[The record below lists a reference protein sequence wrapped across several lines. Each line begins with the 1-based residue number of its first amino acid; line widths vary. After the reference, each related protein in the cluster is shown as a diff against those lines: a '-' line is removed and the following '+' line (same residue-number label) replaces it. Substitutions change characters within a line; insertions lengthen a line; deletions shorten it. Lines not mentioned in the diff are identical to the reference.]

1 MRCLSFV
8 LLALFLGGCVPPV
21 EAPSE
26 MGDLVAW
33 LYTNVQDTD
42 PAVMEAGIDGLDVW
56 LADNREVALETEW
69 EVTLLTE
76 ETVDGLDGED
86 RTVEELASI
95 AVFTES
101 IHTLADAAFAMVGSE
116 IDEVYPDSFSD
127 YTRTWDSDPTCFLNR
142 ECNSVSATEDYTA
155 SFALGLRTTS
165 RLRNEFLWVE
175 GLEREALVQR
185 NWLVEPP
192 ETNSPLLDLDQM
204 YSLNFF
210 IESDVGFIRIQA
222 AWMIVTQGAVN
233 PTAAVTLVGNDYRSN
248 SRTLDAW
255 LEENAP

>member
-1 MRCLSFV
+1 MHRHLV
-8 LLALFLGGCVPPV
+8 LLVLLLTGCTPPV

-26 MGDLVAW
+26 MGDLVSW
-33 LYTNVQDTD
+33 LYTNVRDED
-42 PAVMEAGIDGLDVW
+42 PAVMAAGIDGLDAW
-56 LADNREVALETEW
+56 LSDNREEALETEW

-76 ETVDGLDGED
+76 ETVDALDDRE

-95 AVFTES
+95 AVYTES
-101 IHTLADAAFAMVGSE
+101 VHTLDAAAFAMVGSE
-116 IDEVYPDSFSD
+116 IDEVYPESFSD
-127 YTRTWDSDPTCFLNR
+127 YTRTWDSDPGCFLER
-142 ECNSVSATEDYTA
+142 TCSAVSATEDYTA

-165 RLRNEFLWVE
+165 QLRNEFLWVE
-175 GLEREALVQR
+175 GTERDALVQR

-255 LEENAP
+255 LDENAP